1 MLVRAFPFKVLI
13 LFLDILYIVFLQFL
27 SNVDLKTFKD
37 KNVKI
42 LEAKIH
48 RVYIEMFFECEVMDD
63 GMRKVW
69 DRFSMEE
76 HRNFPLLHARDKNI
90 NIFIYTWRSS
100 FYFFS
105 QHGLAPW
112 PWV

>member
-1 MLVRAFPFKVLI
+1 MGLSVLFAPFPSRFLFY

-48 RVYIEMFFECEVMDD
+48 SVYIEMLFECDAMDD

-69 DRFSMEE
+69 NRFSVGE
-76 HRNFPLLHARDKNI
+76 HKNFPPLLVRD
-90 NIFIYTWRSS
+90 
-100 FYFFS
+100 
-105 QHGLAPW
+105 
-112 PWV
+112 